1 MPFGGYTKKYLKPIS
16 QGKQDWFPA
25 CLQIK
30 ITFHNETSTHFYCP
44 PLHHCP
50 YGVRQQ
56 YGQDPTRYG
65 QPNGRTLSAKQITSL
80 YALNEQLV
88 FEYNPATQDSASN
101 AQCEALRRQIDDLH
115 NSVNELVATQAPNI
129 FVPVHSKP
137 QELLESTQNYPV
149 YLERGDRLIYHIET
163 EKTADVRIYNADSHK
178 LLKSYTGKSQ
188 IRDSINISFSA
199 IYLVQVTPKGRQ
211 YTSIKIGYKTQD
223 VSRLAGTK
231 SVRVDSVEAQ
241 KGDFLA
247 APVRGIKMTNLFDEP
262 RKFTLRGQLKAAF
275 SGSYRAI
282 VALQVPAGATDVLY
296 SLRIS
301 TNESNKST
309 DGDFYRD
316 METSYR
322 RIKVLGL
329 PIYESHRGSGLIAT
343 LLGENVP
350 PREEDAYI
358 NMYVFY
364 NAAQAKKFQ
373 DGTAPSTLSYNVDY
387 STMGTQSCNGRIPS
401 KGYKTIYLGFLNE
414 RMRYNNYVWLEA
426 LSAVPHTE
434 YFKPV
439 FTVR

>member
-1 MPFGGYTKKYLKPIS
+1 MKHLHTSIALLCVIALMGCGSGTGKPQQGMDS
-16 QGKQDWFPA
+16 QTAEQYATVSQAAQQTQQLLND
-25 CLQIK
+25 
-30 ITFHNETSTHFYCP
+30 
-44 PLHHCP
+44 
-50 YGVRQQ
+50 VRI
-56 YGQDPTRYG
+56 DCRH
-65 QPNGRTLSAKQITSL
+65 GRTLSAKQITSL
-80 YALNEQLV
+80 CALNEQLV
-88 FEYNPATQDSASN
+88 FEYDPTAQDSAAN

-115 NSVNELVATQAPNI
+115 NSVNELVATQTPNV
-129 FVPVHSKP
+129 FVSVHHKP
-137 QELLESTQNYPV
+137 QELLEAAQNYPV

-373 DGTAPSTLSYNVDY
+373 DDVDPTKLSYNVDY

-426 LSAVPHTE
+426 LSTVPHTE

>member
-1 MPFGGYTKKYLKPIS
+1 MKHLHTSIAFLCAVALMGCGNSTGKTTQGMDS
-16 QGKQDWFPA
+16 QTAEQYAAVSQVAQQTQQLLND
-25 CLQIK
+25 
-30 ITFHNETSTHFYCP
+30 
-44 PLHHCP
+44 
-50 YGVRQQ
+50 VRI
-56 YGQDPTRYG
+56 DCRH
-65 QPNGRTLSAKQITSL
+65 GRTLSAKQITSL
-80 YALNEQLV
+80 CALNEQLT
-88 FEYNPATQDSASN
+88 FEYDPTAQDSAAN
-101 AQCEALRRQIDDLH
+101 AQCAALRQQVYDLH
-115 NSVNELVATQAPNI
+115 GSVSELIEAQTPNV
-129 FVPVHSKP
+129 FVSVHHKP
-137 QELLESTQNYPV
+137 QELLEATQNYPV
-149 YLERGDRLIYHIET
+149 YLERGDKLIYRIET
-163 EKTADVRIYNADSHK
+163 EKPADVRLYNADSHQ
-178 LLKSYTGKSQ
+178 LLKSYTGKTLV
-188 IRDSINISFSA
+188 RDSVNISFSA
-199 IYLVQVTPKGRQ
+199 IYLVQVTPKTRQ
-211 YTSIKIGYKTQD
+211 YTNIKIGYKTQD
-223 VSRLAGTK
+223 ISRLAGTK

-241 KGDFLA
+241 KDDFMA

-262 RKFTLRGQLKAAF
+262 RKFTLRGQLKATF

-358 NMYVFY
+358 DMYVFY
-364 NAAQAKKFQ
+364 SAAQAKKFQ

-387 STMGTQSCNGRIPS
+387 STMGTQSYNGRIPS

-439 FTVR
+439 FTVK

>member
-1 MPFGGYTKKYLKPIS
+1 MKHLHTSIALLCTIALMGCGSSTGKTQQGMDS
-16 QGKQDWFPA
+16 QTAEQYA
-25 CLQIK
+25 TVSQAA
-30 ITFHNETSTHFYCP
+30 
-44 PLHHCP
+44 
-50 YGVRQQ
+50 QQ
-56 YGQDPTRYG
+56 TRKLL
-65 QPNGRTLSAKQITSL
+65 NDLRIDCRHGRTLSAKQITSL

-88 FEYNPATQDSASN
+88 FDYDPATQDSASN

-115 NSVNELVATQAPNI
+115 DSVNELVATQAPNI

-149 YLERGDRLIYHIET
+149 YLERGDRLMYHIEM
-163 EKTADVRIYNADSHK
+163 EKPADIRIYNADSHK

-358 NMYVFY
+358 DMYVFY
-364 NAAQAKKFQ
+364 SATQAKKFQ

>member
-1 MPFGGYTKKYLKPIS
+1 MKHLHTSIALLCTIALMGCGSSTGKTQQGMDS
-16 QGKQDWFPA
+16 QTAEQYATVSQAAQQTQQLLNDLRID
-25 CLQIK
+25 C
-30 ITFHNETSTHFYCP
+30 
-44 PLHHCP
+44 HH
-50 YGVRQQ
+50 
-56 YGQDPTRYG
+56 
-65 QPNGRTLSAKQITSL
+65 GRTLSAKQITSL

-88 FEYNPATQDSASN
+88 FDYDPTAQDSAAN
-101 AQCEALRRQIDDLH
+101 AQCAALRQQVYDLH
-115 NSVNELVATQAPNI
+115 DSVNELVATQTPNV
-129 FVPVHSKP
+129 FVSVHHKP
-137 QELLESTQNYPV
+137 QELLEATQNYPV

-163 EKTADVRIYNADSHK
+163 EKPADVRIYNADSHK

-211 YTSIKIGYKTQD
+211 YTNIKIGYKTQD

-247 APVRGIKMTNLFDEP
+247 APIRGIKMTNLFDEP

-301 TNESNKST
+301 TNEKNKST

-373 DGTAPSTLSYNVDY
+373 DDAAPTKLSYNVDY

>member
-1 MPFGGYTKKYLKPIS
+1 MKHLHSSIALLCTIALMGCGSGTGKTR
-16 QGKQDWFPA
+16 QGMDDQTA
-25 CLQIK
+25 
-30 ITFHNETSTHFYCP
+30 
-44 PLHHCP
+44 
-50 YGVRQQ
+50 QQ
-56 YGQDPTRYG
+56 YAAVSQTAQQTQQLLDDLQTDCRR
-65 QPNGRTLSAKQITSL
+65 GRTLSAKQITSL
-80 YALNEQLV
+80 CALNEQLV
-88 FEYNPATQDSASN
+88 FDYDPTTQDSAAN
-101 AQCEALRRQIDDLH
+101 AQCENLQRQIDDLH
-115 NSVNELVATQAPNI
+115 NSVNELVETQMPNI
-129 FVPVHSKP
+129 FVSVHRKP
-137 QELLESTQNYPV
+137 QELLETTQNYPV
-149 YLERGDRLIYHIET
+149 YLERGDRLLYHIET
-163 EKTADVRIYNADSHK
+163 EKPADVRIYNADSHQ
-178 LLKSYTGKSQ
+178 LLKTYTGKTLV
-188 IRDSINISFSA
+188 RDSVNISFSA
-199 IYLVQVTPKGRQ
+199 IYLVQVTPKTRQ
-211 YTSIKIGYKTQD
+211 YAGIKIGYKTQD
-223 VSRLAGTK
+223 VSRLSGTK
-231 SVRVDSVEAQ
+231 SVRVDSVDAQ
-241 KGDFLA
+241 KGDFLV
-247 APVRGIKMTNLFDEP
+247 APIRGIKMTNLFDEP

-301 TNESNKST
+301 TNEGNKSS

-329 PIYESHRGSGLIAT
+329 PVYERHRGSGLIAT

-373 DGTAPSTLSYNVDY
+373 DGTEPSKLSYSVDY
-387 STMGTQSCNGRIPS
+387 STMGTQSCNGRIPA

-434 YFKPV
+434 YIKPV
-439 FTVR
+439 FKAR

>member
-1 MPFGGYTKKYLKPIS
+1 MGCGSGTGKTRQGMDDQTAEQYAAVS
-16 QGKQDWFPA
+16 QAAQQTQKLLND
-25 CLQIK
+25 LQ
-30 ITFHNETSTHFYCP
+30 NNS
-44 PLHHCP
+44 LH
-50 YGVRQQ
+50 
-56 YGQDPTRYG
+56 
-65 QPNGRTLSAKQITSL
+65 GRTLSAKQITSL
-80 YALNEQLV
+80 CALNEQLV
-88 FEYNPATQDSASN
+88 FDYDPATQDSAAN
-101 AQCEALRRQIDDLH
+101 AQCENLRRQIDDLH
-115 NSVNELVATQAPNI
+115 NSVNELVETQTPNI
-129 FVPVHSKP
+129 FVSVLRKP
-137 QELLESTQNYPV
+137 QELLEATQNYPV
-149 YLERGDRLIYHIET
+149 YLERGDRLIYRIET
-163 EKTADVRIYNADSHK
+163 EKPADVRIYNADSRQ
-178 LLKSYTGKSQ
+178 LLKSYTGKTLV
-188 IRDSINISFSA
+188 RDSVNISFSA
-199 IYLVQVTPKGRQ
+199 IYLVQVTPKTRQ
-211 YTSIKIGYKTQD
+211 YTNIKIGYKTQD

-241 KGDFLA
+241 KGDFMA

-343 LLGENVP
+343 LLGENIP

-414 RMRYNNYVWLEA
+414 RMRYNNYVWIEA

-434 YFKPV
+434 YIKPV
-439 FTVR
+439 FTVK

>member
-1 MPFGGYTKKYLKPIS
+1 
-16 QGKQDWFPA
+16 
-25 CLQIK
+25 
-30 ITFHNETSTHFYCP
+30 
-44 PLHHCP
+44 
-50 YGVRQQ
+50 
-56 YGQDPTRYG
+56 
-65 QPNGRTLSAKQITSL
+65 
-80 YALNEQLV
+80 EQLV
-88 FEYNPATQDSASN
+88 FDYDPATQDSASN

-115 NSVNELVATQAPNI
+115 DSVNELVATQTPNI

-149 YLERGDRLIYHIET
+149 YLEHGDRLIYHIET

-211 YTSIKIGYKTQD
+211 YTNIKIGYKTQE

-301 TNESNKST
+301 TNEKNKST

-373 DGTAPSTLSYNVDY
+373 DGADPSKLSYNVDY
-387 STMGTQSCNGRIPS
+387 STMGTQSCNGCIPS

>member
-1 MPFGGYTKKYLKPIS
+1 MKHLHTSIALLCTIALMGCGNGTGKTKQGMDS
-16 QGKQDWFPA
+16 QTAEQYAAVSQAAQQTQKLLND
-25 CLQIK
+25 LQ
-30 ITFHNETSTHFYCP
+30 NNS
-44 PLHHCP
+44 LH
-50 YGVRQQ
+50 
-56 YGQDPTRYG
+56 
-65 QPNGRTLSAKQITSL
+65 GRTLSAKQITSL
-80 YALNEQLV
+80 CALNEQLV
-88 FEYNPATQDSASN
+88 FDYDPATQDSAAN
-101 AQCEALRRQIDDLH
+101 AQCENLRRQIDDLH
-115 NSVNELVATQAPNI
+115 NSVNELVETQTPNI
-129 FVPVHSKP
+129 FVSVLRKP
-137 QELLESTQNYPV
+137 QELLEATQNYPV
-149 YLERGDRLIYHIET
+149 YLERGDRLIYRIET
-163 EKTADVRIYNADSHK
+163 EKPADVRIYNADSRQ
-178 LLKSYTGKSQ
+178 LLKSYTGKTLV
-188 IRDSINISFSA
+188 RDSVNISFSA
-199 IYLVQVTPKGRQ
+199 IYLVQVTPKTRQ
-211 YTSIKIGYKTQD
+211 YTNIKIGYKTQD

-241 KGDFLA
+241 KGDFMA

-282 VALQVPAGATDVLY
+282 VALQVPAGATAVLY

-373 DGTAPSTLSYNVDY
+373 DGADPSKLSYNVDY

>member
-1 MPFGGYTKKYLKPIS
+1 MKHLHSSIAFLCAVSLMGCGGGTGKTEQGMDS
-16 QGKQDWFPA
+16 QTAEQYAAVSQTAQQTQQLLDD
-25 CLQIK
+25 LQ
-30 ITFHNETSTHFYCP
+30 TDCRH
-44 PLHHCP
+44 
-50 YGVRQQ
+50 
-56 YGQDPTRYG
+56 
-65 QPNGRTLSAKQITSL
+65 GRTLSAKQITSL
-80 YALNEQLV
+80 CALNEQLV
-88 FEYNPATQDSASN
+88 FDYNPATQDSAAN
-101 AQCEALRRQIDDLH
+101 AQCKNLSRQIDDLH
-115 NSVNELVATQAPNI
+115 NSVNELVETQTPNI
-129 FVPVHSKP
+129 FVSVHRKP
-137 QELLESTQNYPV
+137 QELLETTQNYPI
-149 YLERGDRLIYHIET
+149 YLERGDRLLYHIET
-163 EKTADVRIYNADSHK
+163 EKPADVRIYNADSHQ
-178 LLKSYTGKSQ
+178 LLKTYTGKTLV
-188 IRDSINISFSA
+188 RDSVNISFSA
-199 IYLVQVTPKGRQ
+199 IYLVQVTPKTRQ
-211 YTSIKIGYKTQD
+211 YAGIKIGYKTQD

-231 SVRVDSVEAQ
+231 SVRVDSVDAQ

-247 APVRGIKMTNLFDEP
+247 APIRGIKMTNLFDEP

-301 TNESNKST
+301 TNEGNKSS
-309 DGDFYRD
+309 DGDFYDD

-373 DGTAPSTLSYNVDY
+373 DGTEPSKLSYSVDY
-387 STMGTQSCNGRIPS
+387 STMGTQSCNGRIPA

-434 YFKPV
+434 YIKPV
-439 FTVR
+439 FKAR

>member
-1 MPFGGYTKKYLKPIS
+1 MKHLHTSIALLCAIALMGCGGSADNTTQGMDSQTAEQYAMVSQAAQQTQQLLKDLRI
-16 QGKQDWFPA
+16 D
-25 CLQIK
+25 CR
-30 ITFHNETSTHFYCP
+30 H
-44 PLHHCP
+44 
-50 YGVRQQ
+50 
-56 YGQDPTRYG
+56 
-65 QPNGRTLSAKQITSL
+65 GRTLSAKQITSL

-88 FEYNPATQDSASN
+88 FDYDPATQDSASN

-115 NSVNELVATQAPNI
+115 DSVNELVATQTPNI

-149 YLERGDRLIYHIET
+149 YLEHGDRLIYHIET
-163 EKTADVRIYNADSHK
+163 EKPADVRIYNADSHK

-211 YTSIKIGYKTQD
+211 YTNIKIGYKTQE

-262 RKFTLRGQLKAAF
+262 RKFTLRGQLKASF

-301 TNESNKST
+301 TNEKNKTT

-373 DGTAPSTLSYNVDY
+373 DGADPSKLSYNVDY

>member
-1 MPFGGYTKKYLKPIS
+1 MKHLHSSIAFLCAVSLMGCGGGTGKTEQGMDS
-16 QGKQDWFPA
+16 QTAEQYAAVSQTAQQTQQLLDD
-25 CLQIK
+25 LQ
-30 ITFHNETSTHFYCP
+30 TDCRH
-44 PLHHCP
+44 
-50 YGVRQQ
+50 
-56 YGQDPTRYG
+56 
-65 QPNGRTLSAKQITSL
+65 GRTLSAKQITSL
-80 YALNEQLV
+80 CALNEQLV
-88 FEYNPATQDSASN
+88 FDYNPATQDSAAN
-101 AQCEALRRQIDDLH
+101 AQCKNLSRQIDDLH
-115 NSVNELVATQAPNI
+115 NSVNELVETQTPNI
-129 FVPVHSKP
+129 FVSVHRKP
-137 QELLESTQNYPV
+137 QELLETTQNYPI
-149 YLERGDRLIYHIET
+149 YLERGDRLLYHIET
-163 EKTADVRIYNADSHK
+163 EKPADVRIYNADSHQ
-178 LLKSYTGKSQ
+178 LLKTYTGKTLV
-188 IRDSINISFSA
+188 RDSVNISFSA
-199 IYLVQVTPKGRQ
+199 IYLVQVTPKTRQ
-211 YTSIKIGYKTQD
+211 YAGIKIGYKTQD

-231 SVRVDSVEAQ
+231 QVRVDSVDAQ

-247 APVRGIKMTNLFDEP
+247 APIRGIKMTNLFDDP

-301 TNESNKST
+301 TNEGNKSS
-309 DGDFYRD
+309 DGDFYDD
-316 METSYR
+316 MEPSYR

-373 DGTAPSTLSYNVDY
+373 DGTEPSKLSYSVDY
-387 STMGTQSCNGRIPS
+387 STMGTQSCNGRIPA

-434 YFKPV
+434 YIKPV
-439 FTVR
+439 FKAR

>member
-1 MPFGGYTKKYLKPIS
+1 MKHLHTSIALLCVIALMGCGSGTGKPQQGMDS
-16 QGKQDWFPA
+16 QTAEQYATVSQAAQQTQQLLND
-25 CLQIK
+25 
-30 ITFHNETSTHFYCP
+30 
-44 PLHHCP
+44 
-50 YGVRQQ
+50 VRI
-56 YGQDPTRYG
+56 DCRH
-65 QPNGRTLSAKQITSL
+65 GRTLSAKQITSL
-80 YALNEQLV
+80 CALNEQLV
-88 FEYNPATQDSASN
+88 FEYDPTAQDSAAN

-115 NSVNELVATQAPNI
+115 NSVNELVATQTPNV
-129 FVPVHSKP
+129 FVSVHHKP
-137 QELLESTQNYPV
+137 QELLEATQNYPI
-149 YLERGDRLIYHIET
+149 YLERGDKLIYRIET
-163 EKTADVRIYNADSHK
+163 EKPADVRIYNADSHQ
-178 LLKSYTGKSQ
+178 LLKSYTGKT
-188 IRDSINISFSA
+188 IVRDSVNISFCA
-199 IYLVQVTPKGRQ
+199 IYLVQVTPKTRQ
-211 YTSIKIGYKTQD
+211 YTNIKIDYKTQD

-241 KGDFLA
+241 KGDFMA

-301 TNESNKST
+301 TNENNKST

-358 NMYVFY
+358 DMYVFY
-364 NAAQAKKFQ
+364 SAAQAKKFQ

>member
-1 MPFGGYTKKYLKPIS
+1 MKHLHTSIALLCAVALMGCGSSTGKTQQGMDS
-16 QGKQDWFPA
+16 QTAEQYA
-25 CLQIK
+25 TVSQA
-30 ITFHNETSTHFYCP
+30 
-44 PLHHCP
+44 
-50 YGVRQQ
+50 VQQ
-56 YGQDPTRYG
+56 TRKLL
-65 QPNGRTLSAKQITSL
+65 NDLRIDCRHGRTLSAKQITSL

-88 FEYNPATQDSASN
+88 FDYDPATQDSASN

-115 NSVNELVATQAPNI
+115 DSVNELVATQAPNI

-137 QELLESTQNYPV
+137 QELLESTQNHPV
-149 YLERGDRLIYHIET
+149 YLEHGDRLIYHIET
-163 EKTADVRIYNADSHK
+163 EKPADVRIYNADSHK

-373 DGTAPSTLSYNVDY
+373 DGADPSKLSYNVDY

>member
-1 MPFGGYTKKYLKPIS
+1 MKNLHISIAVLCAVALMGCSGSTGKTQQGMDSQTAEQYAMVSQAAQQTQQLLKDLRI
-16 QGKQDWFPA
+16 D
-25 CLQIK
+25 CR
-30 ITFHNETSTHFYCP
+30 H
-44 PLHHCP
+44 
-50 YGVRQQ
+50 
-56 YGQDPTRYG
+56 
-65 QPNGRTLSAKQITSL
+65 GRTLSAKQITSL

-88 FEYNPATQDSASN
+88 FDYDPATQDSASN

-115 NSVNELVATQAPNI
+115 DSVNELVATQAPNI

-149 YLERGDRLIYHIET
+149 YLEHGDRLIYHIET

-211 YTSIKIGYKTQD
+211 YTNIKIGYKTQE
-223 VSRLAGTK
+223 VPRLAGTK

-301 TNESNKST
+301 TNENNKST

-373 DGTAPSTLSYNVDY
+373 DGADPSKLSYNVDY
-387 STMGTQSCNGRIPS
+387 STMGTQSCNGCIPS

>member
-1 MPFGGYTKKYLKPIS
+1 MKHLHSSIALLCVIALMGCGSGTGKTRQGMDDQTAEQYAAVS
-16 QGKQDWFPA
+16 QAAQQTQKLLND
-25 CLQIK
+25 LQ
-30 ITFHNETSTHFYCP
+30 NNS
-44 PLHHCP
+44 LH
-50 YGVRQQ
+50 
-56 YGQDPTRYG
+56 
-65 QPNGRTLSAKQITSL
+65 GRTLSAKQITSL
-80 YALNEQLV
+80 CALNEQLV
-88 FEYNPATQDSASN
+88 FDYDPATQDSAAN
-101 AQCEALRRQIDDLH
+101 AQCENLRRQIDDLH
-115 NSVNELVATQAPNI
+115 NSVNELVETQTPNI
-129 FVPVHSKP
+129 FVSVLRKP
-137 QELLESTQNYPV
+137 QELLEATQNYPV
-149 YLERGDRLIYHIET
+149 YLERGDKLIYRIET
-163 EKTADVRIYNADSHK
+163 EKPADVRIYNADSHQ
-178 LLKSYTGKSQ
+178 LLKTYAGKTLV
-188 IRDSINISFSA
+188 RDSVNISFSA
-199 IYLVQVTPKGRQ
+199 IYLVQVTPKTRQ
-211 YTSIKIGYKTQD
+211 YTNIKIGYKTQD

-241 KGDFLA
+241 KGDFMA

-358 NMYVFY
+358 DMYVFY
-364 NAAQAKKFQ
+364 SAAQAKKFQ
-373 DGTAPSTLSYNVDY
+373 DDADPTKLSYNVDY

>member
-1 MPFGGYTKKYLKPIS
+1 MKHLHSSIALLCVIALMGCGSDTGKTRQGMDDQTAEQYAAVS
-16 QGKQDWFPA
+16 QAAQQTQKLLND
-25 CLQIK
+25 LQ
-30 ITFHNETSTHFYCP
+30 NNS
-44 PLHHCP
+44 LH
-50 YGVRQQ
+50 
-56 YGQDPTRYG
+56 
-65 QPNGRTLSAKQITSL
+65 GRTLSAKQITSL
-80 YALNEQLV
+80 CALNEQLV
-88 FEYNPATQDSASN
+88 FDYDPATQDSAAN
-101 AQCEALRRQIDDLH
+101 AQCENLRRQIDDLH
-115 NSVNELVATQAPNI
+115 NSVNELVATQTPNV
-129 FVPVHSKP
+129 FVSVHHKP
-137 QELLESTQNYPV
+137 QELLEATQNYPV
-149 YLERGDRLIYHIET
+149 YLERGDKLIYRIET
-163 EKTADVRIYNADSHK
+163 EKPADVRIYNADSHQ
-178 LLKSYTGKSQ
+178 LLKSYTGKPLV
-188 IRDSINISFSA
+188 RDSVNISFSA
-199 IYLVQVTPKGRQ
+199 IYLVQVTPKTRQ
-211 YTSIKIGYKTQD
+211 YTNIKIGYKTQD

-241 KGDFLA
+241 KGDFMA

-358 NMYVFY
+358 DMYVFY
-364 NAAQAKKFQ
+364 SAAQAKKFQ

>member
-1 MPFGGYTKKYLKPIS
+1 MKHFNTVLSVLCTIALMGCGNSTNSETKGMDTQTGEQYTAVCHVAQQTRQLIDKL
-16 QGKQDWFPA
+16 QDEVEDG
-25 CLQIK
+25 
-30 ITFHNETSTHFYCP
+30 N
-44 PLHHCP
+44 
-50 YGVRQQ
+50 
-56 YGQDPTRYG
+56 
-65 QPNGRTLSAKQITSL
+65 TLSSEQLLSL
-80 YALNEQLV
+80 CKLNNQLV
-88 FEYNPATQDSASN
+88 FDYDPTMMDSAAN
-101 AQCEALRRQIDDLH
+101 AQCAALSKQIRNLH
-115 NSVNELVATQAPNI
+115 KSVAALAAEQAPKMI
-129 FVPVHSKP
+129 VPVYDKE
-137 QELLESTQNYPV
+137 QELLESTQNYPI
-149 YLERGDRLIYHIET
+149 YLEQGEKMLYTIEM
-163 EKTADVRIYNADSHK
+163 EKAADVRIYNADSHK
-178 LLKSYTGKSQ
+178 LLKSYTGRTQ
-188 IRDSINISFSA
+188 ISDSIDIAFRA
-199 IYLVQVTPKGRQ
+199 IYLIQVVSKGRQ
-211 YTSIKIGYKTQD
+211 YANIKVDYRTTDIN
-223 VSRLAGTK
+223 RLSGTK
-231 SVRVDSVEAQ
+231 HVTETQEEAK

-247 APVRGIKMTNLFDEP
+247 YSVPGIKMVNLFEEP

-373 DGTAPSTLSYNVDY
+373 DDAAPTKLSYNVDY
-387 STMGTQSCNGRIPS
+387 STMGTQSYNGRIPS

>member
-1 MPFGGYTKKYLKPIS
+1 MKHLHTSIALLCTIALMGCGSSTGKTQQGMDS
-16 QGKQDWFPA
+16 QTAEQYA
-25 CLQIK
+25 TVSQAA
-30 ITFHNETSTHFYCP
+30 
-44 PLHHCP
+44 
-50 YGVRQQ
+50 QQ
-56 YGQDPTRYG
+56 TRKLL
-65 QPNGRTLSAKQITSL
+65 NDLRIDCRHGRTLSAKQITSL

-115 NSVNELVATQAPNI
+115 NSVNELVATQTPNV
-129 FVPVHSKP
+129 FVSVHHKP
-137 QELLESTQNYPV
+137 QELLEATQNYPV
-149 YLERGDRLIYHIET
+149 YLERGDKLIYRIET
-163 EKTADVRIYNADSHK
+163 EKPADVRIYNADSHQ
-178 LLKSYTGKSQ
+178 LLKTYAGKTLV
-188 IRDSINISFSA
+188 RDSINISFSA
-199 IYLVQVTPKGRQ
+199 IYLVQVTPKTRQ
-211 YTSIKIGYKTQD
+211 YTNIKIGYKTQD

-373 DGTAPSTLSYNVDY
+373 DGTAPSTLNYNVDY

-439 FTVR
+439 FTVK

>member
-1 MPFGGYTKKYLKPIS
+1 MKHLHSSIVLLCAIALMGCGSGTGKTRQGMDSQTAEQYATVSQTAQQTQKLLNDLQYTS
-16 QGKQDWFPA
+16 
-25 CLQIK
+25 
-30 ITFHNETSTHFYCP
+30 
-44 PLHHCP
+44 LH
-50 YGVRQQ
+50 
-56 YGQDPTRYG
+56 
-65 QPNGRTLSAKQITSL
+65 GRTLSAKQITSL
-80 YALNEQLV
+80 CALNEQLV
-88 FEYNPATQDSASN
+88 FDYDPATQDSAAN
-101 AQCEALRRQIDDLH
+101 AQCENLRRQIDDLH
-115 NSVNELVATQAPNI
+115 NSVNELVETQTPNI
-129 FVPVHSKP
+129 FVSVLRKP
-137 QELLESTQNYPV
+137 QELLEATQNYPV
-149 YLERGDRLIYHIET
+149 YLERGDRLIYRIET
-163 EKTADVRIYNADSHK
+163 EKPADVRIYNADSRQ
-178 LLKSYTGKSQ
+178 LLKSYTGKTLV
-188 IRDSINISFSA
+188 RDSVNISFSA
-199 IYLVQVTPKGRQ
+199 IYLVQVTPKTRQ
-211 YTSIKIGYKTQD
+211 YTNIKIGYKTQD

-241 KGDFLA
+241 KGDFMA

-282 VALQVPAGATDVLY
+282 VALQVPVGATDVLY

-350 PREEDAYI
+350 MREEDAYI
-358 NMYVFY
+358 DMYVFY
-364 NAAQAKKFQ
+364 SAAQAKKFQ

>member
-1 MPFGGYTKKYLKPIS
+1 MKHLHTSIALLCAIALMGCGNSTGKTQQGMDS
-16 QGKQDWFPA
+16 QTAEQYA
-25 CLQIK
+25 TVSQAA
-30 ITFHNETSTHFYCP
+30 
-44 PLHHCP
+44 
-50 YGVRQQ
+50 QQ
-56 YGQDPTRYG
+56 TQQLLNDLRIDCRH
-65 QPNGRTLSAKQITSL
+65 GRTLSAKQITSL

-88 FEYNPATQDSASN
+88 FDYDPATQDSASN

-115 NSVNELVATQAPNI
+115 DSVNELVATQTPNI

-149 YLERGDRLIYHIET
+149 YLEHGDRLIYHIKT
-163 EKTADVRIYNADSHK
+163 EKTADVRIYNADSHQ
-178 LLKSYTGKSQ
+178 LLKTYAGKTLV
-188 IRDSINISFSA
+188 RDSINISFSA
-199 IYLVQVTPKGRQ
+199 IYLVQVTPKTRQ
-211 YTSIKIGYKTQD
+211 YTNIRIGYKTQD

-434 YFKPV
+434 YIKPV

>member
-1 MPFGGYTKKYLKPIS
+1 M
-16 QGKQDWFPA
+16 
-25 CLQIK
+25 
-30 ITFHNETSTHFYCP
+30 
-44 PLHHCP
+44 
-50 YGVRQQ
+50 
-56 YGQDPTRYG
+56 
-65 QPNGRTLSAKQITSL
+65 
-80 YALNEQLV
+80 
-88 FEYNPATQDSASN
+88 
-101 AQCEALRRQIDDLH
+101 
-115 NSVNELVATQAPNI
+115 
-129 FVPVHSKP
+129 
-137 QELLESTQNYPV
+137 
-149 YLERGDRLIYHIET
+149 
-163 EKTADVRIYNADSHK
+163 
-178 LLKSYTGKSQ
+178 
-188 IRDSINISFSA
+188 
-199 IYLVQVTPKGRQ
+199 PKGRQ
-211 YTSIKIGYKTQD
+211 YANIKVDYRTTDIN
-223 VSRLAGTK
+223 RLSGTK
-231 SVRVDSVEAQ
+231 QVTETQEEAK

-247 APVRGIKMTNLFDEP
+247 YSVPGIKMVNLFEEP

-282 VALQVPAGATDVLY
+282 VALQVPTGATDVLY

-301 TNESNKST
+301 TNEKNKST

-373 DGTAPSTLSYNVDY
+373 DDADPTKLSYNVDY

>member
-1 MPFGGYTKKYLKPIS
+1 MKHLHTSIAFLCTIALMGCGSSTGKTQQGMDSQTAEQYAMVSQAAQQTQQLLKDLRI
-16 QGKQDWFPA
+16 D
-25 CLQIK
+25 CR
-30 ITFHNETSTHFYCP
+30 H
-44 PLHHCP
+44 
-50 YGVRQQ
+50 
-56 YGQDPTRYG
+56 
-65 QPNGRTLSAKQITSL
+65 GRTLSAKQITSL
-80 YALNEQLV
+80 CALNEQLV

-115 NSVNELVATQAPNI
+115 NSVNELVATQTPNV
-129 FVPVHSKP
+129 FVSVHHKP
-137 QELLESTQNYPV
+137 QELLEATQNYPV

-373 DGTAPSTLSYNVDY
+373 DGADPSKLSYNVDY

-434 YFKPV
+434 YIKPV

>member
-1 MPFGGYTKKYLKPIS
+1 MKHLHTSIALLCAVALMGCGGNTGKTEQGMDS
-16 QGKQDWFPA
+16 QTA
-25 CLQIK
+25 
-30 ITFHNETSTHFYCP
+30 
-44 PLHHCP
+44 
-50 YGVRQQ
+50 QQ
-56 YGQDPTRYG
+56 YAAVSQAAQQTQQLLNDVRIDCRH
-65 QPNGRTLSAKQITSL
+65 GRPLSAKQITSL
-80 YALNEQLV
+80 CALNEQLV
-88 FEYNPATQDSASN
+88 FEYNPAAQDSASN
-101 AQCEALRRQIDDLH
+101 AQCAALRRQIDDLH
-115 NSVNELVATQAPNI
+115 NSVSELVADQTPNI
-129 FVPVHSKP
+129 FVPVHGKP
-137 QELLESTQNYPV
+137 QELLDATQNYPV
-149 YLERGDRLIYHIET
+149 YLERGDRLIYCIET
-163 EKTADVRIYNADSHK
+163 EKPADVRIYNADSRQ
-178 LLKSYTGKSQ
+178 LLKSYTGKTLV
-188 IRDSINISFSA
+188 RDSVNISFSA

-211 YTSIKIGYKTQD
+211 YANIRVGYKTQD
-223 VSRLAGTK
+223 VSRLSGTK
-231 SVRVDSVEAQ
+231 PVRVDSVEAQ
-241 KGDFLA
+241 KGDFMA

-301 TNESNKST
+301 TNEKNQSS
-309 DGDFYRD
+309 DGDFYD
-316 METSYR
+316 NMETSYR

-329 PIYESHRGSGLIAT
+329 PVYESHRGSGLIAT

-358 NMYVFY
+358 DMYVFY
-364 NAAQAKKFQ
+364 SAAQAKKFQ

-439 FTVR
+439 FTVK

>member
-1 MPFGGYTKKYLKPIS
+1 MKHLHIS
-16 QGKQDWFPA
+16 IVLLCTIALMGCGNSTGKTQQGMDSLTAEQYA
-25 CLQIK
+25 TVSQAA
-30 ITFHNETSTHFYCP
+30 
-44 PLHHCP
+44 
-50 YGVRQQ
+50 QQ
-56 YGQDPTRYG
+56 TQKLLNDLRIDCRH
-65 QPNGRTLSAKQITSL
+65 GRTLSAKQITSL
-80 YALNEQLV
+80 SALNEQLV
-88 FEYNPATQDSASN
+88 FDYDPATQDSASN
-101 AQCEALRRQIDDLH
+101 AQCEALRQQVYDLH
-115 NSVNELVATQAPNI
+115 DSVSELIEAQTPNV
-129 FVPVHSKP
+129 FVSVHHKP
-137 QELLESTQNYPV
+137 QELLEATQNYPV
-149 YLERGDRLIYHIET
+149 YLERGDKLMYRIET
-163 EKTADVRIYNADSHK
+163 EKPADVRIYNADSHQ
-178 LLKSYTGKSQ
+178 LLKTYVGKTLV
-188 IRDSINISFSA
+188 RDSINISFSA
-199 IYLVQVTPKGRQ
+199 IYLVQVTPKTRQ
-211 YTSIKIGYKTQD
+211 YTNIKIGYKTQD

-373 DGTAPSTLSYNVDY
+373 DGADPSKLSYNVDY

>member
-1 MPFGGYTKKYLKPIS
+1 MKHLHISIALLCTIALMGCGSSTGKTQQGMDSQTAEQYAMVSQAAQQTQQLLKDLRI
-16 QGKQDWFPA
+16 D
-25 CLQIK
+25 CR
-30 ITFHNETSTHFYCP
+30 H
-44 PLHHCP
+44 
-50 YGVRQQ
+50 
-56 YGQDPTRYG
+56 
-65 QPNGRTLSAKQITSL
+65 GRTLSAKQITSL

-88 FEYNPATQDSASN
+88 FDYDPATQDSASN
-101 AQCEALRRQIDDLH
+101 AQCEALHRQIDDLH
-115 NSVNELVATQAPNI
+115 DSVNELVATQTPNI

-137 QELLESTQNYPV
+137 QELLESTQNYPI
-149 YLERGDRLIYHIET
+149 YLEHGDRLIYHIET
-163 EKTADVRIYNADSHK
+163 EKPADVRIYNADSHK
-178 LLKSYTGKSQ
+178 LLKSHTGKSQ

-211 YTSIKIGYKTQD
+211 YTNIKIGYKTQD

-241 KGDFLA
+241 KGDFMA

-373 DGTAPSTLSYNVDY
+373 DGADPSKLSYNVDY

-439 FTVR
+439 FTVK

>member
-1 MPFGGYTKKYLKPIS
+1 MKHLHSSIALLCAIVLMGCDNGTGKTELGMDS
-16 QGKQDWFPA
+16 QTAEQYAAVSQAAQQTQQLLDD
-25 CLQIK
+25 LQ
-30 ITFHNETSTHFYCP
+30 TDCRH
-44 PLHHCP
+44 
-50 YGVRQQ
+50 
-56 YGQDPTRYG
+56 
-65 QPNGRTLSAKQITSL
+65 GRTLSAKQITSL
-80 YALNEQLV
+80 CALNEQLT
-88 FEYNPATQDSASN
+88 FEYDPTAQDSAAN
-101 AQCEALRRQIDDLH
+101 AQCAALRQQIYDLH
-115 NSVNELVATQAPNI
+115 DSVSELVETQAPNI
-129 FVPVHSKP
+129 FVPVHRKP
-137 QELLESTQNYPV
+137 QELLEATQNYPI
-149 YLERGDRLIYHIET
+149 YLERGDRLLYHIET
-163 EKTADVRIYNADSHK
+163 EKPADVRIYNADSHQ
-178 LLKSYTGKSQ
+178 LLKTYTGKTLV
-188 IRDSINISFSA
+188 RDSVNISFSA

-211 YTSIKIGYKTQD
+211 YANIRVGYKTQD

-231 SVRVDSVEAQ
+231 PVRVDSVDAQ

-247 APVRGIKMTNLFDEP
+247 APIRGIKMTNLFDEP

-301 TNESNKST
+301 TNEGNKSS

-329 PIYESHRGSGLIAT
+329 PVYESHRGSGLIAT

-373 DGTAPSTLSYNVDY
+373 DGTEPSKLSYSVDY
-387 STMGTQSCNGRIPS
+387 STMGTQSCNGRIPA
-401 KGYKTIYLGFLNE
+401 KGNRTIYLGFLNE

-426 LSAVPHTE
+426 ISAVLHTE
-434 YFKPV
+434 YIKPV
-439 FTVR
+439 FKAR

>member
-1 MPFGGYTKKYLKPIS
+1 MKHFNTVLSVLCTIALMGCGNSTNSETKGMDTQTGEQYTAVCHVAQQTRQLIDKL
-16 QGKQDWFPA
+16 QDEVEDG
-25 CLQIK
+25 
-30 ITFHNETSTHFYCP
+30 N
-44 PLHHCP
+44 
-50 YGVRQQ
+50 
-56 YGQDPTRYG
+56 
-65 QPNGRTLSAKQITSL
+65 TLSSEQLLSL
-80 YALNEQLV
+80 CKLNNQLV
-88 FEYNPATQDSASN
+88 FDYDPTMMDSAAN
-101 AQCEALRRQIDDLH
+101 AQCAALSKQIRNLH
-115 NSVNELVATQAPNI
+115 KSVAALAAEQAPKMI
-129 FVPVHSKP
+129 VPVYDKE
-137 QELLESTQNYPV
+137 QELLESTQNYPI
-149 YLERGDRLIYHIET
+149 YLEQGEKMLYTIEM
-163 EKTADVRIYNADSHK
+163 EKAADVRIYNADSHK
-178 LLKSYTGKSQ
+178 LLKSYTGRTQ
-188 IRDSINISFSA
+188 ISDSIDIAFRA
-199 IYLVQVTPKGRQ
+199 IYLIQVVSKGRQ
-211 YTSIKIGYKTQD
+211 YANIKVDYRTTDIN
-223 VSRLAGTK
+223 RLSGTK
-231 SVRVDSVEAQ
+231 HVTETQEEAK

-247 APVRGIKMTNLFDEP
+247 YSVPGIKMVNLFEEP

-373 DGTAPSTLSYNVDY
+373 DDAAPTKLSYNVDY

>member
-1 MPFGGYTKKYLKPIS
+1 MKHFNTVLSVLCTIALMGCGNSTNSETKGMDTQTGEQYTAVCHVAQQTRQLIDKL
-16 QGKQDWFPA
+16 QDEVEDG
-25 CLQIK
+25 
-30 ITFHNETSTHFYCP
+30 N
-44 PLHHCP
+44 
-50 YGVRQQ
+50 
-56 YGQDPTRYG
+56 
-65 QPNGRTLSAKQITSL
+65 TLSSEQLLSL
-80 YALNEQLV
+80 CKLNNQLV
-88 FEYNPATQDSASN
+88 FDYDPTMMDSAAN
-101 AQCEALRRQIDDLH
+101 AQCAALSKQIRNLH
-115 NSVNELVATQAPNI
+115 KSVAALAAEQAPKMI
-129 FVPVHSKP
+129 VPVYDKE
-137 QELLESTQNYPV
+137 QELLESTQNYPI
-149 YLERGDRLIYHIET
+149 YLEQGEKMLYTIEM
-163 EKTADVRIYNADSHK
+163 EKAADVRIYNADSHK
-178 LLKSYTGKSQ
+178 LLKSYTGRTQ
-188 IRDSINISFSA
+188 ITDSINIAFRA
-199 IYLVQVTPKGRQ
+199 IYLIQVVPKGRQ
-211 YTSIKIGYKTQD
+211 YANIKVDYRTTDIN
-223 VSRLAGTK
+223 RLSGTK
-231 SVRVDSVEAQ
+231 QVTETQEEAK

-247 APVRGIKMTNLFDEP
+247 YSVPGIKMVNLFEEP

-301 TNESNKST
+301 TNEKNKST

-373 DGTAPSTLSYNVDY
+373 DDAAPTKLSYNVDY

>member
-1 MPFGGYTKKYLKPIS
+1 MKHFNTVLSVLCTFALAGCGSGTNSETKGMDTQTGEQYTAVCHVAQQTRQLIDKL
-16 QGKQDWFPA
+16 QDEVEDG
-25 CLQIK
+25 
-30 ITFHNETSTHFYCP
+30 N
-44 PLHHCP
+44 
-50 YGVRQQ
+50 
-56 YGQDPTRYG
+56 
-65 QPNGRTLSAKQITSL
+65 TLSSEQLLSL
-80 YALNEQLV
+80 CKLSNQLV
-88 FEYNPATQDSASN
+88 FDYDPTTMDSAAN
-101 AQCEALRRQIDDLH
+101 AQCAALSKQIRNLRK
-115 NSVNELVATQAPNI
+115 SVAALAAEQAPKMI
-129 FVPVHSKP
+129 VPVYDKE
-137 QELLESTQNYPV
+137 QELLESTQNYPI
-149 YLERGDRLIYHIET
+149 YLEQGDKMLYTIEM
-163 EKTADVRIYNADSHK
+163 EKAADVRIYNADSHK
-178 LLKSYTGKSQ
+178 LLKSYTGRTQ
-188 IRDSINISFSA
+188 ITDSINIAFRA
-199 IYLVQVTPKGRQ
+199 IYLIQVVPKGRQ
-211 YTSIKIGYKTQD
+211 YANIKVDYRTTDIN
-223 VSRLAGTK
+223 RLSGTK
-231 SVRVDSVEAQ
+231 QVTETQEEAK

-247 APVRGIKMTNLFDEP
+247 YSVPGIKMVNLFEEP

-301 TNESNKST
+301 TNEKNKST

-316 METSYR
+316 METSYK

-329 PIYESHRGSGLIAT
+329 PIYESHGGSGLIAT

-350 PREEDAYI
+350 VREEDAYI

-373 DGTAPSTLSYNVDY
+373 DDADPTKLSYNVDY

>member
-1 MPFGGYTKKYLKPIS
+1 MKHLHSSIALLCAIGLMGCGDSTGKTEQGMDS
-16 QGKQDWFPA
+16 QTA
-25 CLQIK
+25 
-30 ITFHNETSTHFYCP
+30 
-44 PLHHCP
+44 
-50 YGVRQQ
+50 QQ
-56 YGQDPTRYG
+56 YAAVSQAAQQTQQLLDDLQTDCRH
-65 QPNGRTLSAKQITSL
+65 GRTLSAKQITSL
-80 YALNEQLV
+80 CTLNEQLV
-88 FEYNPATQDSASN
+88 FDYNPATQDSAAN
-101 AQCEALRRQIDDLH
+101 AQCKNLSRQIDDLH
-115 NSVNELVATQAPNI
+115 NSVNELVETQTPNI
-129 FVPVHSKP
+129 FVSVHRKP
-137 QELLESTQNYPV
+137 QELLEATQNYPI
-149 YLERGDRLIYHIET
+149 YLERGDRLLYHIET
-163 EKTADVRIYNADSHK
+163 EKPADVRIYNADSHQ
-178 LLKSYTGKSQ
+178 LLKTYTGKTLV
-188 IRDSINISFSA
+188 RDSVNISFSA
-199 IYLVQVTPKGRQ
+199 IYLVQVTPKTRQ
-211 YTSIKIGYKTQD
+211 YAGIKIGYKTQD

-231 SVRVDSVEAQ
+231 SVRVDSVDAQ
-241 KGDFLA
+241 KGDFMA

-301 TNESNKST
+301 TNEGNKSS

-329 PIYESHRGSGLIAT
+329 PVYESHRGSGLIAT

-373 DGTAPSTLSYNVDY
+373 DGTEPSKLSYSVDY
-387 STMGTQSCNGRIPS
+387 STMGTQSCNGRIPA

-434 YFKPV
+434 YIKPV
-439 FTVR
+439 FKVR

>member
-1 MPFGGYTKKYLKPIS
+1 MKHLHTSIALLCAIALMGCGSSTGKTKQGMDS
-16 QGKQDWFPA
+16 QTAEQYA
-25 CLQIK
+25 TVSQAA
-30 ITFHNETSTHFYCP
+30 
-44 PLHHCP
+44 
-50 YGVRQQ
+50 QQ
-56 YGQDPTRYG
+56 TQKLLNDLRIDCRH
-65 QPNGRTLSAKQITSL
+65 GRTLSAKQITSL
-80 YALNEQLV
+80 CALNEQLV
-88 FEYNPATQDSASN
+88 FKYNPTTQDSASN

-115 NSVNELVATQAPNI
+115 DSVNELVATQTPNI

-149 YLERGDRLIYHIET
+149 YLEHGDRLIYHIET
-163 EKTADVRIYNADSHK
+163 EKPADVRIYNADSHK
-178 LLKSYTGKSQ
+178 LLKSYTGKTLV
-188 IRDSINISFSA
+188 RDSINISFSA

-241 KGDFLA
+241 KGDFMA

-358 NMYVFY
+358 DMYVFY
-364 NAAQAKKFQ
+364 SAAQAKKFQ

-439 FTVR
+439 FRVR

>member
-1 MPFGGYTKKYLKPIS
+1 MKHFNTVLSVLYTIALMGCGNSTNSETKGMDTQTGEQYTAVCHVAQQTRQLIDKL
-16 QGKQDWFPA
+16 QDEVEDG
-25 CLQIK
+25 
-30 ITFHNETSTHFYCP
+30 N
-44 PLHHCP
+44 
-50 YGVRQQ
+50 
-56 YGQDPTRYG
+56 
-65 QPNGRTLSAKQITSL
+65 TLSSEQLLSL
-80 YALNEQLV
+80 CKLNNQLV
-88 FEYNPATQDSASN
+88 FDYDPTMMDSAAN
-101 AQCEALRRQIDDLH
+101 VQCAALSKQIRNLH
-115 NSVNELVATQAPNI
+115 KSVAALAAEQAPKMI
-129 FVPVHSKP
+129 VPVYDKE
-137 QELLESTQNYPV
+137 QELLESTQNYPI
-149 YLERGDRLIYHIET
+149 YLEQGDKMLYIIEM
-163 EKTADVRIYNADSHK
+163 EKAADVRIYNADSHK
-178 LLKSYTGKSQ
+178 LLKSYTGRTQ
-188 IRDSINISFSA
+188 ITDSINIAFRA
-199 IYLVQVTPKGRQ
+199 IYLIQVVPKGRQ
-211 YTSIKIGYKTQD
+211 YANIKVDYRTTDIN
-223 VSRLAGTK
+223 RLSGTK
-231 SVRVDSVEAQ
+231 QVTETQEEAK

-247 APVRGIKMTNLFDEP
+247 YSVPGIKMVNLFDEP

-358 NMYVFY
+358 DMYVFY
-364 NAAQAKKFQ
+364 SATQAKKFQ

-434 YFKPV
+434 YIKPV

>member
-1 MPFGGYTKKYLKPIS
+1 MKHLHTSIALLCAIALTGCGSSTDKTTQGMDNQTAEQYAAVS
-16 QGKQDWFPA
+16 QA
-25 CLQIK
+25 
-30 ITFHNETSTHFYCP
+30 
-44 PLHHCP
+44 
-50 YGVRQQ
+50 VQQ
-56 YGQDPTRYG
+56 TRKLL
-65 QPNGRTLSAKQITSL
+65 NDLRIDCRHGRTLSAKQITSL

-88 FEYNPATQDSASN
+88 FDYDPATQDSAAN
-101 AQCEALRRQIDDLH
+101 AQCAALRQQVYDLH
-115 NSVNELVATQAPNI
+115 DSVSELIEAQTPNV
-129 FVPVHSKP
+129 FVSVHHKP
-137 QELLESTQNYPV
+137 QELLEATQNYPV
-149 YLERGDRLIYHIET
+149 YLERGDKLIYRIET
-163 EKTADVRIYNADSHK
+163 EKPADVRIYNADSHQ
-178 LLKSYTGKSQ
+178 LLKSYTGKTLV
-188 IRDSINISFSA
+188 RDSVNISFSA
-199 IYLVQVTPKGRQ
+199 IYLVQVTPKTRQ
-211 YTSIKIGYKTQD
+211 YTNIKIGYKTQD

-241 KGDFLA
+241 KGDFMA
-247 APVRGIKMTNLFDEP
+247 APVRGIKMTNLFNEP

-358 NMYVFY
+358 DMYVFY
-364 NAAQAKKFQ
+364 SAAQAKKFQ

>member
-1 MPFGGYTKKYLKPIS
+1 MKHLHTSIAFLCAVALMGCGNSTGKTTQGMDS
-16 QGKQDWFPA
+16 QTAEQYA
-25 CLQIK
+25 AVSQAA
-30 ITFHNETSTHFYCP
+30 
-44 PLHHCP
+44 
-50 YGVRQQ
+50 QQ
-56 YGQDPTRYG
+56 TQQLLNDLRIDCRH
-65 QPNGRTLSAKQITSL
+65 GRTLSAKQIVSL
-80 YALNEQLV
+80 SALNEQLT
-88 FEYNPATQDSASN
+88 FKYDPTAQDSAAN
-101 AQCEALRRQIDDLH
+101 AQCAALRQQVYDLH
-115 NSVNELVATQAPNI
+115 DSVSELIEAQTPNV
-129 FVPVHSKP
+129 FVSVHHKP
-137 QELLESTQNYPV
+137 QELLEATQNYPV
-149 YLERGDRLIYHIET
+149 YLERGDKLIYRIET
-163 EKTADVRIYNADSHK
+163 EKPTDVRIYNADSHQ
-178 LLKSYTGKSQ
+178 LLKSYTGKA
-188 IRDSINISFSA
+188 IVRDSVNISFSA
-199 IYLVQVTPKGRQ
+199 IYLVQVTPKTRQ
-211 YTSIKIGYKTQD
+211 YTNIKIGYKTQD

-241 KGDFLA
+241 KGDFMA
-247 APVRGIKMTNLFDEP
+247 APIRGIKMTNLFDEP

-301 TNESNKST
+301 TNEKNKTT

-358 NMYVFY
+358 DMYVFY
-364 NAAQAKKFQ
+364 SAAQAKKFQ

>member
-1 MPFGGYTKKYLKPIS
+1 MKHLHTSIAFLCAVALMGCGNSTGKTTQGMDSQTAEQYAAVSQAAQQTQQLLKDLRI
-16 QGKQDWFPA
+16 D
-25 CLQIK
+25 CR
-30 ITFHNETSTHFYCP
+30 H
-44 PLHHCP
+44 
-50 YGVRQQ
+50 
-56 YGQDPTRYG
+56 
-65 QPNGRTLSAKQITSL
+65 GRTLSAKQITSL

-88 FEYNPATQDSASN
+88 FDYDPATQDSASN

-115 NSVNELVATQAPNI
+115 DSVNELVATQAPNI

-137 QELLESTQNYPV
+137 QELLEATQNYPV
-149 YLERGDRLIYHIET
+149 YLERGDKLIYRIET
-163 EKTADVRIYNADSHK
+163 EKPADVRIYNADSHK
-178 LLKSYTGKSQ
+178 LLKSYTGKTLV
-188 IRDSINISFSA
+188 RDSVNISFSA
-199 IYLVQVTPKGRQ
+199 IYLVQVTPKCRQ
-211 YTSIKIGYKTQD
+211 YANIRVGYKTQE

-241 KGDFLA
+241 KGDFMA

-301 TNESNKST
+301 TNEKNKTT

-343 LLGENVP
+343 LLGENIP

-373 DGTAPSTLSYNVDY
+373 DGADPSKLSYNVDY

>member
-1 MPFGGYTKKYLKPIS
+1 MKHLHTSIALLCAIALIGCGNSTGKTKQGMDS
-16 QGKQDWFPA
+16 QTAEQYA
-25 CLQIK
+25 TVSQAA
-30 ITFHNETSTHFYCP
+30 
-44 PLHHCP
+44 
-50 YGVRQQ
+50 QQ
-56 YGQDPTRYG
+56 TQQLLNDLRIDCRH
-65 QPNGRTLSAKQITSL
+65 GRTLSAKQIVSL
-80 YALNEQLV
+80 STLNEQLV

-115 NSVNELVATQAPNI
+115 NSVNELVATQTPNI
-129 FVPVHSKP
+129 FVPVHRKP
-137 QELLESTQNYPV
+137 QELLEATQNYPI
-149 YLERGDRLIYHIET
+149 YLERGDRLLYHIET
-163 EKTADVRIYNADSHK
+163 EKPADVRIYNADSRQ
-178 LLKSYTGKSQ
+178 LLKTYAGKTLV
-188 IRDSINISFSA
+188 RDSVNISFSA
-199 IYLVQVTPKGRQ
+199 IYLVQVTPKTRQ
-211 YTSIKIGYKTQD
+211 YTNIKIGYKTQD

-241 KGDFLA
+241 KGDFMA

-275 SGSYRAI
+275 SDSYRAI

-358 NMYVFY
+358 DMYVFY
-364 NAAQAKKFQ
+364 SATQAKKFQ

-439 FTVR
+439 FTVK